1 MGYEHILY
9 EVKDRIATVTLN
21 RPEKLADRVSPRSMG
36 VIKRQLWE
44 AQFQTLSEAT
54 AVANDEMVKSFGTAD
69 FKEGV
74 AHFLEKRAPRF
85 TGR

>member
-1 MGYEHILY
+1 MGHQEILY
-9 EVKDRIATVTLN
+9 EVKDRVATVTLN
-21 RPEKLADRVSPRSMG
+21 RPDKLN
-36 VIKRQLWE
+36 
-44 AQFQTLSEAT
+44 
-54 AVANDEMVKSFGTAD
+54 AVANEEMVKSFASAS

>member
-1 MGYEHILY
+1 
-9 EVKDRIATVTLN
+9 
-21 RPEKLADRVSPRSMG
+21 MG

-44 AQFQTLSEAT
+44 GQFQTLSEAT
-54 AVANDEMVKSFGTAD
+54 AVANDEMVKSFGAAD